1 MLSNS
6 LKIEILKSELSK
18 FLKNNKENLLDI
30 IIFGS
35 FIKGKDKPKDVDMLL
50 LFKENKNSD
59 ISYTLKK
66 ILNKLDFKADISDLL
81 YFDLFLESFVAR
93 EAFLSEGFSISAK
106 KYVSEGLNYE
116 SFMLIKYDLKDLNK
130 SSKMMFYYG
139 LNGRKKDQKG
149 LLAKLG
155 AHKLSDNTILCPIV
169 TSESIKEFFDYWKVD
184 CLMFPVL
191 IPKRLSYLL
200 KD

>member
-6 LKIEILKSELSK
+6 SKTEILKSELSK

-30 IIFGS
+30 ILFGS
-35 FIKGKDKPKDVDMLL
+35 LVKGKDKPEDVDILL
-50 LFKENKNSD
+50 LFKEKKDSD
-59 ISYTLKK
+59 MSYSLKK
-66 ILNKLDFKADISDLL
+66 ILNKLNFKADISDLL
-81 YFDLFLESFVAR
+81 YSDLFLESFVVR

-106 KYVSEGLNYE
+106 KYVFEGLNYE

-139 LNGRKKDQKG
+139 LNGRKKNQKG

-169 TSESIKEFFDYWKVD
+169 ASESIKEFFDYWKIG

-191 IPKRLSYLL
+191 IPKRLNHLL
-200 KD
+200 KA